1 MKVRKSFPPAHPNP
15 WNPERGETRKYCS
28 LEPAAVQFFFS
39 GRITGHRQKKKKR
52 SNGAASDSGSLLGW
66 SSLGFGLA
74 VRVRQPRGVAES
86 YGLLRNRE
94 REILQLLTK
103 GKTNKAVAT
112 MLTISLYTVEAHRSH
127 ILQKPN
133 LHNSA
138 ELVLFAVGK
147 GVIS

>member
-1 MKVRKSFPPAHPNP
+1 MERLGVRARRGRAAGRPRREFL
-15 WNPERGETRKYCS
+15 PEDY
-28 LEPAAVQFFFS
+28 
-39 GRITGHRQKKKKR
+39 
-52 SNGAASDSGSLLGW
+52 
-66 SSLGFGLA
+66 
-74 VRVRQPRGVAES
+74 VRVLEQRGVVES

-94 REILQLLTK
+94 REILQPLTE

-112 MLTISLYTVEAHRSH
+112 MLNISRYTVEAHRSH

-147 GVIS
+147 SILS